1 MLATTVRAEPVRTAQ
16 ESGIIPQDLNSMWSS
31 LVEDASSAVEMITT
45 GGQVVFA
52 NDYSI
57 WFHSKSNLR
66 QPLVGRMLKEFL
78 PEAIADERLKLIQEA
93 CLSGKPM
100 AIEGMLRGR
109 LVRTVYRPLPQRH
122 GTGQCVLAV
131 TRICTEQASNRMG
144 TSRMTVR
151 KAKFHDHGDL
161 GRLTARELEILKLI
175 GIGLST
181 SEIAAKLGRSVKTI
195 EWHRVALGE
204 KMGITNRVE
213 LARIAI
219 AAGIVWLDTDTL
231 PEESEP
237 AGTEVVA

>member
-1 MLATTVRAEPVRTAQ
+1 MLATTVRAEPVRTAHDV
-16 ESGIIPQDLNSMWSS
+16 GIIPQDLHSMWAS
-31 LVEDASSAVEMITT
+31 LVEDSSGAVEMITT

-52 NDYSI
+52 NDYAVL
-57 WFHSKSNLR
+57 FHAKGLQR
-66 QPLVGRMLKEFL
+66 QPLVGRVLKEFL
-78 PEAIADERLKLIQEA
+78 PEAIADERLRLIQEA

-131 TRICTEQASNRMG
+131 TRTCTEQASNRMG

-151 KAKFHDHGDL
+151 RAKFHDYGEL
-161 GRLTARELEILKLI
+161 SRLTAREMEILKLI

-231 PEESEP
+231 PEETATADE
-237 AGTEVVA
+237 AA